1 MDMPAVDIDRDS
13 AHDAAARELSK
24 PIYPENSLLDRLA
37 DWFNDLVHRLI
48 RNGSA
53 LPGGWLTIVVLGLLT
68 VAAVIVAVH
77 VARRTMGR
85 AGGADFY
92 GNQTLSAAD
101 HRARSERSAAQG
113 DWTAAIRQRV
123 RAIGRQLEEDGALNP
138 VPGRTAAELAAD
150 AGALLP
156 GYADQ
161 LATAAAAF
169 DDVTYGD
176 HTGTEPAFRLV
187 ADLDNRLRAH
197 SPAAESG
204 AGATAR

>member
-53 LPGGWLTIVVLGLLT
+53 LPGGWLTIVLLGLLT
-68 VAAVIVAVH
+68 VAAAIVAVH

-123 RAIGRQLEEDGALNP
+123 RAIGRQLEQDGTLSP
-138 VPGRTAAELAAD
+138 MPGRTAAELAAD
-150 AGALLP
+150 AGELLP
-156 GYADQ
+156 GYADE
-161 LATAAAAF
+161 LITAAAAF
-169 DDVTYGD
+169 DDVAYGD
-176 HTGTEPAFRLV
+176 HSGTETAYRRV
-187 ADLDNRLRAH
+187 ADLDDRLRRRV
-197 SPAAESG
+197 PTTKTD